1 MKININTNTI
11 TPSATPNVVQSATS
25 FNGGAPKTY
34 TIKSEKLLE
43 SIKKAGNMSTP
54 ANRLFLGA
62 TALATQPF
70 IDWGNKDVDHK
81 TRKVSTA
88 RTVAKIVVGTAT
100 GMAVRTLCIN
110 WMDKFT
116 FTPKDMQ
123 TKKVTKWSTAL
134 VPTNITHEQFAS
146 AERVL
151 KKHRQAL
158 GSIAALGV
166 MLFTNFLI
174 DAPLTRICTNVFTD
188 ALNKNDKTKTD
199 SKGGNE

>member
-1 MKININTNTI
+1 MKINANVNRINQNT
-11 TPSATPNVVQSATS
+11 TS
-25 FNGGAPKTY
+25 FNGGAPRTY
-34 TIKSEKLLE
+34 TIKSEKLID
-43 SIKKAGNMSTP
+43 SIKKAGSMSTP

-70 IDWGNKDVDHK
+70 IDWGNKDVDK
-81 TRKVSTA
+81 ETRKVSTA

-110 WMDKFT
+110 WMNKFT

-134 VPTNITHEQFAS
+134 VPTHITHEQFAN

-158 GSIAALGV
+158 GSIVALGV
-166 MLFTNFLI
+166 MVATNFLI
-174 DAPLTRICTNVFTD
+174 DAPLTRIFTNVFTD
-188 ALNKNDKTKTD
+188 ALDKRDKAKTD
-199 SKGGNE
+199 SKGGSK

>member
-1 MKININTNTI
+1 MKINANVNRINQNT
-11 TPSATPNVVQSATS
+11 TS
-25 FNGGAPKTY
+25 FNGGAPRTY
-34 TIKSEKLLE
+34 TIKSEKLID
-43 SIKKAGNMSTP
+43 SIKKAGSMSTP

-70 IDWGNKDVDHK
+70 IDWGNKDVDK
-81 TRKVSTA
+81 ETRKVSTA

-110 WMDKFT
+110 WMNKFT

-134 VPTNITHEQFAS
+134 VPTHITHEQFAN

-158 GSIAALGV
+158 GSIVALGV
-166 MLFTNFLI
+166 MVATNFLI
-174 DAPLTRICTNVFTD
+174 DAPFTRIFTNVFTD
-188 ALNKNDKTKTD
+188 ALNKRDKTKTD
-199 SKGGNE
+199 SKGGSK